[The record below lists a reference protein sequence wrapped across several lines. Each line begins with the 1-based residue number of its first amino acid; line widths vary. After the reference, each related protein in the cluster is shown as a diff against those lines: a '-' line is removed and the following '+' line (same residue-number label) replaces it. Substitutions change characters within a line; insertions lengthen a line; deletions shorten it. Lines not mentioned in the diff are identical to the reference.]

1 MLNKTYLIGNL
12 GQAPEIRVMQDGREI
27 ASLSLATNSSWKD
40 KQGEWNQHTEW
51 HRVTVFQD
59 FYVSW
64 IKNSV
69 KKGDTLLVEGKLSYS
84 EWEDNSK
91 TKRKV
96 AHIVV
101 YGREGRV
108 HLMNSRKKEASK
120 ENSFEERITKPF
132 LEEISIPS
140 ETLPSSPFEI
150 HEEEAQGLLTTN
162 KTPPQNLFFLNSSLS
177 SDGEEDHE
185 NQ

>member
-84 EWEDNSK
+84 EWEDNKSK
-91 TKRKV
+91 TKRKG

-101 YGREGRV
+101 YGREGRI
-108 HLMNSRKKEASK
+108 HLMNSSKKGASK
-120 ENSFEERITKPF
+120 ESSLSTESL

-140 ETLPSSPFEI
+140 DNLPSSPFEV
-150 HEEEAQGLLTTN
+150 HQEESQDLLATN
-162 KTPPQNLFFLNSSLS
+162 QTSTQNLFFLNDSLS
-177 SDGEEDHE
+177 NKGENDHE